1 MQSLKLVRTSLVY
14 IFRLPKRRSGSRP
27 EQSEMEDKVVDRS
40 TIFANQLVAQ
50 MMLAMN
56 RNEFNLVFIL
66 LLLFFDVS
74 VIVYPL
80 STMTL

>member
-56 RNEFNLVFIL
+56 RNEFNLVITLF
-66 LLLFFDVS
+66 LLFSFFTRQPFN
-74 VIVYPL
+74 IL
-80 STMTL
+80 